1 MGHAQCNIP
10 VSKGHFSGE
19 LVVALSKFPQN
30 SPHLGEIRT
39 LPELLVNQ
47 IAAGE
52 VIERPAS
59 ALKELMENSLDA
71 GARSVGVE
79 LVEGGVR
86 RLRVI
91 DDGHG
96 IGAEDLPLAVA
107 RYATSK
113 ITTLEDLERAA
124 TLGFRGEALASIG
137 SVARLAITTRR
148 ADDRHGWRIACE
160 AGHVGSVEPAAL
172 ASGTTV
178 DVEELYF
185 NTPARRK
192 FLKSEATEFARC
204 DEAFSRIALSRPAV
218 AFSLAH
224 NGRRCAHMPPED
236 ARARA
241 ARLVGADFAEGAV
254 DVDAR
259 QARIAL
265 TGLVAAPGFTRAN
278 RDAQYLYVNGRFIRD
293 RIVAHAI
300 REAYADVLHHDRH
313 PAYVL
318 FLEID
323 PALVDVNVHPTKS
336 EVRFRES
343 SAVHQFVFHALSRA
357 LAAPLAGAA
366 PTPGSVQPGSTFSAS
381 WNAPPAGF
389 TPTPRFEQAGLA
401 VAQPAASYAAMF
413 SAALADEQRALAP
426 AAPGVAPTLGFAL
439 AQLHGIYILAQNS
452 EGLVIVDMHAA
463 HERIVYEGLKD
474 ALDTSALPSQPLLVP
489 ITMTATAEEV
499 EAAEGTRDAL
509 SSLGFDVAASGPRE
523 LVVRA
528 VPVLLADLDGQ
539 ALLRSVL
546 REMREFGATR
556 MLLERRNE
564 LLSTMA
570 CHAAVRANRTLTV
583 PEMNALLREM
593 ERTERAGS
601 CNHGRPTW
609 IQFPLADL
617 DRLFMRGR

>member
-1 MGHAQCNIP
+1 
-10 VSKGHFSGE
+10 
-19 LVVALSKFPQN
+19 
-30 SPHLGEIRT
+30 LGAIRS

-71 GARSVGVE
+71 GARSVAVD

-86 RLRVI
+86 RLRVV

-96 IGAEDLPLAVA
+96 IERDDLPLAVA
-107 RYATSK
+107 RFATSK
-113 ITTLEDLERAA
+113 IATLEDLERAA

-137 SVARLAITTRR
+137 SVARLAITSRR
-148 ADDRHGWRIACE
+148 ADDRHAWRIACA
-160 AGHVGSVEPAAL
+160 AGQVGGVEPAAL
-172 ASGTTV
+172 ASGTSV

-224 NGRRCAHMPPED
+224 NGRRSAHLAPEG

-241 ARLVGADFAEGAV
+241 ARLVGADFAESAV
-254 DVDAR
+254 EVEAR
-259 QARIAL
+259 QPRVTL
-265 TGLVAAPGFTRAN
+265 TGLAAAPGFTRAN
-278 RDAQYLYVNGRFIRD
+278 RDAQYLYVNGRFVRD

-318 FLEID
+318 FLEIE

-343 SAVHQFVFHALSRA
+343 NAVHQFVFHALARA
-357 LAAPLAGAA
+357 LARPLAGG
-366 PTPGSVQPGSTFSAS
+366 TPQAVPGAS
-381 WNAPPAGF
+381 PLPAGGMSF
-389 TPTPRFEQAGLA
+389 APAPLRFEQAGLA
-401 VAQPAASYAAMF
+401 VAQPAASYAALF
-413 SAALADEQRALAP
+413 STALADEARRMEPATATRAP
-426 AAPGVAPTLGFAL
+426 ALGFAL
-439 AQLHGIYILAQNS
+439 AQLHGIYVLAQNAA
-452 EGLVIVDMHAA
+452 GLVLVDMHAA
-463 HERIVYEGLKD
+463 HERIVYEGLKE
-474 ALDTSALPSQPLLVP
+474 ALDTAALPSQPLLVP
-489 ITMTATAEEV
+489 IAMTATAEEV
-499 EAAEGTRDAL
+499 EQVEPARAALA
-509 SSLGFDVAASGPRE
+509 SLGFDAAASGPRE
-523 LVVRA
+523 LVIRA
-528 VPVLLADLDGQ
+528 VPALLADLDGQ

-546 REMREFGATR
+546 SEMREYGASR
-556 MLLERRNE
+556 ALVERRNE

-570 CHAAVRANRTLTV
+570 CHAAVRANRALTI

-609 IQFPLADL
+609 VQFPLADL